1 MSNTDATPTPEQLNE
16 FKEAFVLFDR
26 RGNGEVPLPS
36 VGTLLR
42 ALGQNP
48 TEAEVQK
55 ITSDINPSGNAEGVD
70 FDGFVK
76 IVMRPGGFN
85 SANSEASFNEFV
97 QAFQVFDREGNG
109 FISGGEL
116 RYVLTSL
123 GEALSDAEV
132 DELLKGVPMDK
143 HGNINYEELVRT
155 LISA

>member
-1 MSNTDATPTPEQLNE
+1 MSQETGASAEQLSE
-16 FKEAFVLFDR
+16 FKEAFGLFDR
-26 RGNGEVPLPS
+26 TGHGKIPLS
-36 VGTLLR
+36 SLGTLLR

-48 TEAEVQK
+48 SEQEVQEL
-55 ITSDINPSGNAEGVD
+55 TGELGSAEDDGLD
-70 FDGFVK
+70 FNQFVK

-85 SANSEASFNEFV
+85 SANSESSFN
-97 QAFQVFDREGNG
+97 DG
-109 FISGGEL
+109 FISAGEL

-123 GEALSDAEV
+123 GEALTDAEV

>member
-1 MSNTDATPTPEQLNE
+1 TGATNEQLGE
-16 FKEAFVLFDR
+16 FKEAFGLFDR
-26 RGNGEVPLPS
+26 TGHGKIPLS
-36 VGTLLR
+36 SLGTLLR

-48 TEAEVQK
+48 TEAEVQD
-55 ITSDINPSGNAEGVD
+55 ITGELSSADDEGID
-70 FDGFVK
+70 FERFVK
-76 IVMRPGGFN
+76 IVMRPNGFS
-85 SANSEASFNEFV
+85 SANSESSFNEFV
-97 QAFQVFDREGNG
+97 QAFQVFDRDGGG
-109 FISGGEL
+109 FISAGEL

>member
-1 MSNTDATPTPEQLNE
+1 NSATAEQLGE
-16 FKEAFVLFDR
+16 FKEAFGLFDR
-26 RGNGEVPLPS
+26 TGQGKIPLS
-36 VGTLLR
+36 SLGTLLR

-48 TEAEVQK
+48 TEGEVQD
-55 ITSDINPSGNAEGVD
+55 ITAKLSASDDETID
-70 FDGFVK
+70 FEQFVK
-76 IVMRPGGFN
+76 IVMRPDGFS
-85 SANSEASFNEFV
+85 SANSESSFNEFV
-97 QAFQVFDREGNG
+97 QAFQVFDREGHG
-109 FISGGEL
+109 FISTGEL

>member
-1 MSNTDATPTPEQLNE
+1 S
-16 FKEAFVLFDR
+16 FV
-26 RGNGEVPLPS
+26 E
-36 VGTLLR
+36 
-42 ALGQNP
+42 
-48 TEAEVQK
+48 
-55 ITSDINPSGNAEGVD
+55 
-70 FDGFVK
+70 

-109 FISGGEL
+109 FISAGEL

-143 HGNINYEELVRT
+143 HGNINYEEFVRT
-155 LISA
+155 LTSN

>member
-1 MSNTDATPTPEQLNE
+1 TPTQEQLNE
-16 FKEAFVLFDR
+16 FKEAFGLFDR
-26 RGNGEVPLPS
+26 TGGGTIPPS
-36 VGTLLR
+36 SLGTLLR

-48 TEAEVQK
+48 TEADVHDLTGD
-55 ITSDINPSGNAEGVD
+55 IDPSDESNGID
-70 FDGFVK
+70 FKSFVE

-109 FISGGEL
+109 FISAGEL

-143 HGNINYEELVRT
+143 HGNINYEEFVRT
-155 LISA
+155 LTSN

>member
-1 MSNTDATPTPEQLNE
+1 MSHESATPEQLSE
-16 FKEAFVLFDR
+16 FKEAFGLFDR
-26 RGNGEVPLPS
+26 TGHGTVPPS
-36 VGTLLR
+36 SLGTLLR

-48 TEAEVQK
+48 TEAEVQEL
-55 ITSDINPSGNAEGVD
+55 IGDMDTSDDAEGIH
-70 FDGFVK
+70 FDKFVK
-76 IVMRPGGFN
+76 LVMRPGGFN

-97 QAFQVFDREGNG
+97 QAFQVFDRENSG

-123 GEALSDAEV
+123 GEALTDAEV

-155 LISA
+155 LLSA

>member
-1 MSNTDATPTPEQLNE
+1 MSQETGASTEQLSE
-16 FKEAFVLFDR
+16 FKEAFGLFDR
-26 RGNGEVPLPS
+26 TGHGKIPLS
-36 VGTLLR
+36 SLGTLLR

-48 TEAEVQK
+48 SEQEVQEL
-55 ITSDINPSGNAEGVD
+55 TGELGSAEDDGLD
-70 FDGFVK
+70 FNQFVK

-85 SANSEASFNEFV
+85 SANSESSFNEFV
-97 QAFQVFDREGNG
+97 QAFQVFDRENSG
-109 FISGGEL
+109 FISAGEL

-123 GEALSDAEV
+123 GEALTDAEV